1 MIRREPPVEIKK
13 VQSKRDPNTSY
24 AGIVEKRFVVVVVVA
39 VVVVVV
45 EDIEDGES
53 TGSTEIIDG
62 GGGNDARI

>member
-24 AGIVEKRFVVVVVVA
+24 AGIVEKRFVVVVVA

-53 TGSTEIIDG
+53 TGSTEIIEG

>member
-13 VQSKRDPNTSY
+13 VQSKREPNTSY
-24 AGIVEKRFVVVVVVA
+24 AGIVEKRFVVVVVA

-53 TGSTEIIDG
+53 TCSTEIIEG